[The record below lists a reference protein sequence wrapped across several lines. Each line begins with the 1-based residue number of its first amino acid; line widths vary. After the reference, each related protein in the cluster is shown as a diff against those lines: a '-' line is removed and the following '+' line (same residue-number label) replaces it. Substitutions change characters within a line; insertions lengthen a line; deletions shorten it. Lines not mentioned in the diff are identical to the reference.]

1 MVLIQII
8 KVEEFKFHNS
18 KVDSIFLAKAR
29 SNNKHHLYQNKCQI
43 NIYNNKQIYL
53 TIILIYYNKHPE
65 HHNKQNNNHKLI
77 YL

>member
-29 SNNKHHLYQNKCQI
+29 SNNKHRLYQNKYQ
-43 NIYNNKQIYL
+43 NNTYNNNKIYS
-53 TIILIYYNKHPE
+53 IILIYYNKHPE
-65 HHNKQNNNHKLI
+65 HHNKQSNNHKLI

>member
-18 KVDSIFLAKAR
+18 KVDS

-43 NIYNNKQIYL
+43 NIYNNNKIYL

>member
-1 MVLIQII
+1 MGLIQII
-8 KVEEFKFHNS
+8 KEVEFKYHSEAN
-18 KVDSIFLAKAR
+18 
-29 SNNKHHLYQNKCQI
+29 SNNKHHLYQNKYQI